1 MIKTPALRAVVN
13 KAIAALNPRAHYAAD
28 TIIGRQRWSGS
39 DLQGKAKK
47 YSYGYSVQRA
57 KAGAALRKA
66 GGWVVAVD
74 RGLLVTAVSIGMDD
88 YGNEIFDTTRGI
100 AVQASAHRARLIK

>member
-13 KAIAALNPRAHYAAD
+13 AAIAALNPRAHYAAD
-28 TIIGRQRWSGS
+28 TIVGRQRWSGS
-39 DLQGKAKK
+39 DLRGKAKRFGHT
-47 YSYGYSVQRA
+47 YAVQRA
-57 KAGAALRKA
+57 KAGAALRRA

-74 RGLLVTAVSIGMDD
+74 RGLLVTAVSIGVDD
-88 YGNEIFDTTRGI
+88 YGNEIFDTVRGI